1 MRKLLLLSALFLAA
15 VLIPAP
21 SADAQN
27 SLCRVKCIDGAC
39 NFGHDDGYMGDCETV
54 PNPEGTGTFCQ
65 STAPDPCTEPPG
77 GGGGGHQHFEEDE
90 TDGGGNGTQVIVLCW
105 GGCPPICTFCG

>member
-1 MRKLLLLSALFLAA
+1 MKRVLLSALFLAGA
-15 VLIPAP
+15 LALAPA
-21 SADAQN
+21 SNAQN
-27 SLCRVKCIDGAC
+27 SLCRTKCIDGAC

-65 STAPDPCTEPPG
+65 STAPDPCSEPPG
-77 GGGGGHQHFEEDE
+77 GGGGHHFFEEDE